1 MPEWRLTQ
9 TPYNSTT
16 LSGSQLGF
24 EFLLALVQSLQS
36 QLPAMELNAELID
49 VARDLR
55 PLRFVFLQLMLEI
68 GNPRRIFRGS
78 FD

>member
-68 GNPRRIFRGS
+68 GNPGRIFRGS